1 MENLSNLFYRS
12 IKKRREK
19 KTFLKFQRYW
29 KKIRTI
35 ESCSINSIRNWKHWT
50 RYSAPVCRS
59 SKKRKER
66 RNSKISNI
74 HIYMYRKTQ
83 SVLGSEE
90 KFKIL
95 LGKRIDNRQQLHQR
109 VIISDRIYTYIYI
122 FRKMG
127 SRKVCQRVAICR
139 ALHISLVRAR
149 D

>member
-1 MENLSNLFYRS
+1 MENLFMNLFYRS
-12 IKKRREK
+12 IKKRGEK

-74 HIYMYRKTQ
+74 
-83 SVLGSEE
+83 
-90 KFKIL
+90 
-95 LGKRIDNRQQLHQR
+95 
-109 VIISDRIYTYIYI
+109 YICI
-122 FRKMG
+122 ERHNPF
-127 SRKVCQRVAICR
+127 
-139 ALHISLVRAR
+139 
-149 D
+149 